1 MSASQ
6 RQLILENLVTTLRG
20 ITKAH
25 GYKSDV
31 AAVEALDAGE
41 TNAIMVFRDG
51 TYGHLPIQ
59 AVADA
64 KYHIDPALL
73 KLGAPLGR

>member
-1 MSASQ
+1 
-6 RQLILENLVTTLRG
+6 
-20 ITKAH
+20 
-25 GYKSDV
+25 
-31 AAVEALDAGE
+31 
-41 TNAIMVFRDG
+41 MVYRDG
-51 TYGHLPIQ
+51 SYGHLPIQ